1 MTAMMSADR
10 IVAGYGASVIVDDV
24 SLAVAPGE
32 IVALLGPNGSGK
44 STLMKALAGL
54 IPLAAGTIQLA
65 GHDIGTLDAPARAA
79 AGLVYVPQE
88 HNVFRDMTV
97 RENLALAHEFLRDAE
112 SDPDAMLEMFPALKG
127 RLAVRAGRLSGGERQ
142 MLAFACALMARPQ
155 VLLLDEPSAGLSPRY
170 VGEIVETIKRVSAMG
185 LGVVLVE
192 QNAAAALKI
201 ARQAVVLVAGRIRH
215 RGSAEAIARDA
226 DVRQLY
232 LGGGE
237 A

>member
-1 MTAMMSADR
+1 MTALMTADAL
-10 IVAGYGASVIVDDV
+10 VAGYGAAYIVNGV

-54 IPLAAGTIQLA
+54 VPLASGSIRLA
-65 GHDIGTLDAPARAA
+65 DRDISSFDAPERTV
-79 AGLVYVPQE
+79 AGLAYVPQE

-97 RENLALAHEFLRDAE
+97 RENLSLAHEFLLNADTDPAE
-112 SDPDAMLEMFPALKG
+112 MLEMFPSLRG
-127 RLAVRAGRLSGGERQ
+127 RLAVKAGRLSGGERQ
-142 MLAFACALMARPQ
+142 MLAFACALMARPK

-170 VGEIVETIKRVSAMG
+170 VGEIIDTISRISASG

-201 ARQAVVLVAGRIRH
+201 AQRAIVLVAGQVRH
-215 RGSAEAIARDA
+215 CGAATDIARDA
-226 DVRQLY
+226 DVRRLY
-232 LGGGE
+232 LGGEEG
-237 A
+237 